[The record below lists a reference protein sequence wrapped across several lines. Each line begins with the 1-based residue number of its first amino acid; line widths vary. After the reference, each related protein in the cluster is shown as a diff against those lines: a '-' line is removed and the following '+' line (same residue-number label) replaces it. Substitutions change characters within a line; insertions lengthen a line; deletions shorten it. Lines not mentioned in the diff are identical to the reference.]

1 MKTVSQKLRGKMLG
15 NAKIDIFKILNES
28 KTIWYSR
35 FFEYSTRVLSLDCNL
50 HFLHNFTGPKFGL
63 ITRRKTENVES
74 DLRKNAFPRIKCTI
88 FLRNYGCL

>member
-1 MKTVSQKLRGKMLG
+1 MKTMSQKLRGKMLG
-15 NAKIDIFKILNES
+15 NAKVDFFKILNEN

-35 FFEYSTRVLSLDCNL
+35 FFEYSARVLSLDCNL
-50 HFLHNFTGPKFGL
+50 HFLHDFTGPKFGL

-74 DLRKNAFPRIKCTI
+74 DLRKMRFLESSAQF